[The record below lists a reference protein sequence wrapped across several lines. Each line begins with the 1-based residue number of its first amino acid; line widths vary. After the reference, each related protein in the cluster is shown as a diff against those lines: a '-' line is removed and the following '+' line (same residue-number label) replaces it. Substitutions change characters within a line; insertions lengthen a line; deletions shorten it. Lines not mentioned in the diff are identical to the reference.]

1 VTPYYGSFYDT
12 TLQTI
17 AANTATPMLLGSTDI
32 ASGISI
38 VGGSQITFANAGIYN
53 VQFSAQLDKTD
64 PGTDLVDIWLR
75 KNGTDVPWSN
85 TTLAIAGATRYAA
98 AWNFVVSVADGGNV
112 ELMWSSADASMQL
125 DISPAGTGPTRP
137 EVPSLIVTATR
148 VG

>member
-1 VTPYYGSFYDT
+1 MTLDT
-12 TLQTI
+12 T
-17 AANTATPMLLGSTDI
+17 DI
-32 ASGISI
+32 SSGVS
-38 VGGSQITFANAGIYN
+38 VVSGSQITFAHAGVYN

-64 PGTDLVDIWLR
+64 GGTDNADIWLR
-75 KNGTDVPWSN
+75 KNGVDVPWSN

-98 AWNFVVSVADGGNV
+98 AWNFVVSVADGGYV
-112 ELMWSSADASMQL
+112 ELMWSSTDAAMRL